1 MRIDI
6 TRIDIA
12 HINKNKQILQF
23 DESAY
28 AIYAIVLF
36 GTGEKVA
43 YQHNGYLSRIH
54 YLRILYHISSD
65 ISITI
70 Q

>member
-6 TRIDIA
+6 SRIDME
-12 HINKNKQILQF
+12 HINKNKQIHQF

-36 GTGEKVA
+36 GTGEKVGVSA
-43 YQHNGYLSRIH
+43 
-54 YLRILYHISSD
+54 
-65 ISITI
+65 
-70 Q
+70 